1 MKKKVNEVIVRVP
14 KTWQLK
20 QLQER
25 ATKEFYILKLY
36 KRTRLVLALVID
48 LIVILP
54 AFHMYGH
61 ILTNN
66 WPALA
71 LIAGMCFLLNLAM
84 DDFLIAQC
92 NVIIEENYLD
102 ITDNWKS
109 GSFEKLTKELEEYV
123 KKDMSEKQI
132 DDYILYNMSM
142 DNEDYI
148 CYILAFEGEEK

>member
-1 MKKKVNEVIVRVP
+1 MKKKVDEVIVRVP

-36 KRTRLVLALVID
+36 KRTRIVLALITD
-48 LIVILP
+48 LIVIIP

-61 ILTNN
+61 IITNN
-66 WPALA
+66 WLMLA
-71 LIAGMCFLLNLAM
+71 LIAGLCFLINLTM

-102 ITDNWKS
+102 ITNDWKS
-109 GSFEKLTKELEEYV
+109 GSFERLTKELEEYV

-142 DNEDYI
+142 NDEDYI
-148 CYILAFEGEEK
+148 CHVLTFEREEK